1 VSGVVLVQFTAFT
14 YQQTVEPQRE
24 ATFEYSFV
32 PNEAFSSRA
41 FGLTVNINYRD
52 SVSTVQLES
61 LKRWPPTLKTWSSR
75 EFDSGLGK
83 WEKSWKMCSW
93 LCTVPCWTQS
103 KHNCKLFHLHG
114 WLCHLL
120 TYLQPVTHYGICRH
134 NLSHM
139 KESATLMFAADWPRC
154 MCM

>member
-1 VSGVVLVQFTAFT
+1 MSGVVLVQFTAFT

-93 LCTVPCWTQS
+93 LCSVPCWTQN

-120 TYLQPVTHYGICRH
+120 TCNRLPIMVSVDIT
-134 NLSHM
+134 
-139 KESATLMFAADWPRC
+139 
-154 MCM
+154 